1 MDGVGHSNLNL
12 SLKLLAFSHQMQ
24 CEFVKK
30 KKKKFPTVHLRLRK
44 TMTTLPSED
53 SEEFGIHS
61 PAVLGRA
68 YVSTSRMS

>member
-30 KKKKFPTVHLRLRK
+30 KKKKIPNSASQVKKNHDNFA
-44 TMTTLPSED
+44 
-53 SEEFGIHS
+53 I
-61 PAVLGRA
+61 
-68 YVSTSRMS
+68 